1 MENINE
7 LTILFVGFISGIT
20 IVILIFFIYLK
31 RTKEINNNID
41 LVSLKENIRSIQQE
55 LQSFN
60 LAQIKIENSLVRGG
74 SQQQGEWGEFVLI
87 NILESS
93 GLREKHDFEI
103 QPVFKNNEDKIQRP
117 DVVVH
122 LPGKRDIIID
132 SKVSLKSWH
141 DYCNSDNNRDKSMYF
156 ENFINSVKEN
166 IRKLSKDNYQTLYG
180 LDTIDAVLMFIPIE
194 PAYISLYSKEQKIVK
209 EALEKK
215 IMIVCPSLLP
225 VTLQIVEKLWQV
237 HDQSKNVENLVK
249 KISNLYDKS
258 VNIYESFNQA
268 HKAVEDAQIK
278 MKQSKDRLQDGKDS
292 FTKQLDNIKKEG
304 RLTTKKNFPPEA
316 VEKDD

>member
-1 MENINE
+1 MLMYFIFIRKKKSNLDIENISS
-7 LTILFVGFISGIT
+7 I
-20 IVILIFFIYLK
+20 
-31 RTKEINNNID
+31 R
-41 LVSLKENIRSIQQE
+41 ENIRSIQQE
-55 LQSFN
+55 LQNFN
-60 LAQIKIENSLVRGG
+60 LAQIKIENSLIRGG

-87 NILESS
+87 NILENS

-103 QPVFKNNEDKIQRP
+103 QPVLKNTDDRMQRP

-122 LPGKRDIIID
+122 LPGKRDLIID
-132 SKVSLKSWH
+132 SKVSLESWH
-141 DYCNSDNNRDKSMYF
+141 DYCNSANDEDKSKHF
-156 ENFINSVKEN
+156 GIFLNSVREN
-166 IRKLSKDNYQTLYG
+166 IRKLSNDNYQTLYG

-194 PAYISLYSKEQKIVK
+194 PAYIALYNKEQKIVK

-215 IMIVCPSLLP
+215 IMIVSPSLLP

-268 HKAVEDAQIK
+268 HKAIEDAQIK

-304 RLTTKKNFPPEA
+304 RLTTKKSFPSEA
-316 VEKDD
+316 IEKGD

>member
-1 MENINE
+1 MLHNFYFI
-7 LTILFVGFISGIT
+7 ILLSFALGFIVMS
-20 IVILIFFIYLK
+20 LIYYLIIK
-31 RTKEINNNID
+31 RKRLNTGSEDI
-41 LVSLKENIRSIQQE
+41 SLIKENIRSIQQE
-55 LQSFN
+55 LQNFN

-74 SQQQGEWGEFVLI
+74 SQQQGEWGEFVLV
-87 NILESS
+87 NILENS
-93 GLREKHDFEI
+93 GLRQNHDFEI
-103 QPVFKNNEDKIQRP
+103 QPVLKNIDDKIQRP
-117 DVVVH
+117 DVIVH
-122 LPGKRDIIID
+122 LPGKRDLIID
-132 SKVSLKSWH
+132 SKVSLESWH
-141 DYCNSDNNRDKSMYF
+141 DYCNAGDDRSKYLHFDNF
-156 ENFINSVKEN
+156 LNSVREN
-166 IRKLSKDNYQTLYG
+166 IKKLSKNNYQTLYG

-194 PAYISLYSKEQKIVK
+194 PAYIALYSKEQKIVK

-249 KISNLYDKS
+249 KIANLYDKS

-268 HKAVEDAQIK
+268 HRAIEDAQVK

-304 RLTTKKNFPPEA
+304 RLTTKKDLPSEA
-316 VEKDD
+316 IKKED

>member
-1 MENINE
+1 MLYSTYFFIFIGFAFIFFLMVLIYYFIIKNRRSNGNNE
-7 LTILFVGFISGIT
+7 DI
-20 IVILIFFIYLK
+20 ILI
-31 RTKEINNNID
+31 
-41 LVSLKENIRSIQQE
+41 KENIRSIQQE

-87 NILESS
+87 NILENS
-93 GLREKHDFEI
+93 GLRENHDFEV
-103 QPVFKNNEDKIQRP
+103 QPVLKNVDEKMQRP

-122 LPGKRDIIID
+122 LPGNRHLIID
-132 SKVSLKSWH
+132 SKVSLESWH
-141 DYCNSDNNRDKSMYF
+141 DYCNTEDEKSGSLYFNNF
-156 ENFINSVKEN
+156 LNSVKEN

-180 LDTIDAVLMFIPIE
+180 LNTIDAVLMFIPIE
-194 PAYISLYSKEQKIVK
+194 PAYIALYSKGHKIVQ

-249 KISNLYDKS
+249 KISNLFDKS
-258 VNIYESFNQA
+258 VNIYESFSQA
-268 HKAVEDAQIK
+268 HKAINDAQTKIQESRNQLK
-278 MKQSKDRLQDGKDS
+278 DGKSS
-292 FTKQLDNIKKEG
+292 FIKQMDNIKKEG
-304 RLTTKKNFPPEA
+304 RLTTKKDFPSEA
-316 VEKDD
+316 IGKEK

>member
-1 MENINE
+1 MLNNSFFIIF
-7 LTILFVGFISGIT
+7 LSFAFGFILMA
-20 IVILIFFIYLK
+20 LIYYIIIK
-31 RTKEINNNID
+31 RKKQNGNSED
-41 LVSLKENIRSIQQE
+41 LSLIKENIRSIQQE

-87 NILESS
+87 NILENS
-93 GLREKHDFEI
+93 GLRENHDFEV
-103 QPVFKNNEDKIQRP
+103 QPVLKNVDEKMQRP

-122 LPGKRDIIID
+122 LPGKRHLIID
-132 SKVSLKSWH
+132 SKVSLESWH
-141 DYCNSDNNRDKSMYF
+141 DYCNTEDEKSGSLYFNNF
-156 ENFINSVKEN
+156 LNSVKDH
-166 IRKLSKDNYQTLYG
+166 IRKLSRDNYQTLYG

-194 PAYISLYSKEQKIVK
+194 PAYIALYSKEQKIVK

-249 KISNLYDKS
+249 KISNLFDKS
-258 VNIYESFNQA
+258 VNIYESFSQA
-268 HKAVEDAQIK
+268 HKAINDAQTKIQESRNQLK
-278 MKQSKDRLQDGKDS
+278 DGKSS
-292 FTKQLDNIKKEG
+292 FIKQMDNIKKEG
-304 RLTTKKNFPPEA
+304 RLTTKKNFPSEA
-316 VEKDD
+316 IEKDD